1 MDKFSSAELEQL
13 GPNRIRLYGDWVKK
27 SEAGALKF
35 KLRLEAGRGADQEPR
50 ALTNNSHLHLHQA
63 DEKFDQNFPVIL
75 WEVWILM
82 LGLVWAAF
90 STRDEIY

>member
-1 MDKFSSAELEQL
+1 
-13 GPNRIRLYGDWVKK
+13 V
-27 SEAGALKF
+27 AGALKF
-35 KLRLEAGRGADQEPR
+35 GLRLEAGRGADQEPR

-82 LGLVWAAF
+82 LDLGWVWVWAAF
-90 STRDEIY
+90 STRDERF